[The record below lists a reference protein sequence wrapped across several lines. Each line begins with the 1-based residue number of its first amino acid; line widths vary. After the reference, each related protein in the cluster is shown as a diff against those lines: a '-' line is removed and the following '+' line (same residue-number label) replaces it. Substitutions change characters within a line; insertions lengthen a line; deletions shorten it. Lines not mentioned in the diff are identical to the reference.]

1 MRYKNY
7 VLYTP
12 KSHNNQLFYAMKM
25 EKTPKDATTKYRRI
39 IYWK

>member
-12 KSHNNQLFYAMKM
+12 NSHNNQLFYAMKM
-25 EKTPKDATTKYRRI
+25 RKPTKDATITI
-39 IYWK
+39 VE